1 MIPYTIAMADA
12 STYLTDQLLIAMPA
26 LDDPNF
32 ARAVAYVCQHD
43 ADGAMAL
50 VINRRA
56 AFNLGDILTELK
68 LDPAT
73 PDVAALPVL
82 LGGPVST
89 ERGFVLHS
97 PDART
102 WDSSIQPAADL
113 MVTTSR
119 DVLAAIAQGQAPARC
134 LFVLGYAGWGAG
146 QLERELRDNAWLTV
160 PAERSLLFDTPPD
173 RRWQAATASIGIDP
187 LHLSSYAGR
196 A

>member
-1 MIPYTIAMADA
+1 MADT
-12 STYLTDQLLIAMPA
+12 SPYLTDQLLIAMPA

-32 ARAVAYVCQHD
+32 TRTVAYVCQHD

-56 AFNLGDILTELK
+56 AFTLGDILTELN
-68 LDPAT
+68 LDAAG
-73 PDVAALPVL
+73 PDVNDTPVL

-102 WDSSIQPAADL
+102 WDSSIQPAHDL

-119 DVLAAIAQGQAPARC
+119 DILTAIAQGQAPSRC

-146 QLERELRDNAWLTV
+146 QLERELRDNAWLTA
-160 PAERSLLFDTPPD
+160 PADRTLLFDTASD
-173 RRWQAATASIGIDP
+173 RRWHAATASIGIDP